1 MLGILSNII
10 ELTNRRPQGKTLK
23 THYKVFIKLVF
34 GVTSQWP
41 TYCSYTVFEEG
52 TLRLPR
58 NFYWN
63 SQENHM
69 LLYLSTISNDHPVE
83 PFLGLIVPYTYA

>member
-41 TYCSYTVFEEG
+41 TYCSYIEG
-52 TLRLPR
+52 GDPQTYPQFLLGLPR
-58 NFYWN
+58 
-63 SQENHM
+63 
-69 LLYLSTISNDHPVE
+69 E
-83 PFLGLIVPYTYA
+83 PHAIVLKYNLK

>member
-41 TYCSYTVFEEG
+41 AYCSCIEG
-52 TLRLPR
+52 GGPSNLPAIYIGPFTRAICYCTKVQSQMNTL
-58 NFYWN
+58 
-63 SQENHM
+63 
-69 LLYLSTISNDHPVE
+69 
-83 PFLGLIVPYTYA
+83 

>member
-10 ELTNRRPQGKTLK
+10 ELTNRRPQGKTLQ

-41 TYCSYTVFEEG
+41 TYCSYIEG
-52 TLRLPR
+52 GPSNLPAISIGSSMRATCYCTKVQSQMNTL
-58 NFYWN
+58 
-63 SQENHM
+63 
-69 LLYLSTISNDHPVE
+69 
-83 PFLGLIVPYTYA
+83 